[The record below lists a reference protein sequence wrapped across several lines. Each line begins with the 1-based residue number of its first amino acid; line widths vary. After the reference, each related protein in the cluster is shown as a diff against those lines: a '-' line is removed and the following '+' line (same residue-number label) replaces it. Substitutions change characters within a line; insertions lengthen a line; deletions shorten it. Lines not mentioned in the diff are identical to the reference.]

1 MGTDSFA
8 SSGQLPISEGIFKKK
23 IKGSQ
28 KAGAEKSL
36 ENLNL
41 YKPASAFPKFDF
53 YMDGIEKI
61 KVNILSK
68 IVSTKSYALKGD
80 TFDVIA
86 HIIQE
91 CRLDW

>member
-1 MGTDSFA
+1 
-8 SSGQLPISEGIFKKK
+8 
-23 IKGSQ
+23 
-28 KAGAEKSL
+28 
-36 ENLNL
+36 
-41 YKPASAFPKFDF
+41 
-53 YMDGIEKI
+53 MDGIEKI